1 MSKEVMPAV
10 TILVGHVPREK
21 VTAATNFGGE
31 CPDARS
37 AAGQRSP
44 VITATSCASCE
55 AWSPLT
61 RSPQT
66 NRISR
71 RSRLLRNSCVSLCR
85 RVRTTR
91 RNPSSRKWYSIAM
104 SPDRIAILQAEFE
117 SLSKRL
123 KETQESS
130 QRRAILKKARQVIE
144 EMDALVGTDKTKQNV
159 RDSKTQGSD

>member
-1 MSKEVMPAV
+1 
-10 TILVGHVPREK
+10 
-21 VTAATNFGGE
+21 
-31 CPDARS
+31 
-37 AAGQRSP
+37 
-44 VITATSCASCE
+44 
-55 AWSPLT
+55 
-61 RSPQT
+61 
-66 NRISR
+66 
-71 RSRLLRNSCVSLCR
+71 
-85 RVRTTR
+85 
-91 RNPSSRKWYSIAM
+91 M